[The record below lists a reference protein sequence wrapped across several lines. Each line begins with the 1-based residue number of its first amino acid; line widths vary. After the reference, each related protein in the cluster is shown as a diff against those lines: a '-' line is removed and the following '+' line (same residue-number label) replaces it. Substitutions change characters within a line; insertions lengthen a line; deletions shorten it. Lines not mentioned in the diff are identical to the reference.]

1 MAYSVFSGLGD
12 VCSAQG
18 LVFCDYG
25 KALSRLRV
33 SAVSVKDWDRNGDF
47 SVSRYLSL
55 CLFLGVWT
63 RVSAKALGVLVLV
76 FLFVWTR
83 VFLAFSGAAAYR

>member
-1 MAYSVFSGLGD
+1 MFGVGF
-12 VCSAQG
+12 
-18 LVFCDYG
+18 
-25 KALSRLRV
+25 V

-63 RVSAKALGVLVLV
+63 RASVFGLGSVRLDE
-76 FLFVWTR
+76 
-83 VFLAFSGAAAYR
+83 GCCI